1 MRVVFREI
9 QKTLLRLPSL
19 GVIFAAL
26 LLNICLLST
35 KVPYEMIETGA
46 LKKANAYMRV
56 LPKGKLWEFPDRYEK
71 ALETG
76 GWEEKLLFSKNM
88 DSEYFLI
95 QEMKRRISQMKEYP
109 EYLRNIQE
117 RAGQQEISIFQD
129 TSEYTR
135 RNLQAAAQ
143 AFKPLLGKQ
152 LSFVNSDTFFNATE
166 SAVTDFLIL
175 GVLFYLTVSMVVYE
189 KEHGLFRLL
198 RATADGRG
206 ALIRAKLLAGAL
218 CGILLTLLFW
228 GANLGIAVWRYGAL
242 DVSAPLQAVYGYDG
256 SCLNIS
262 VGQYL
267 RLFLLSKM
275 AAYTVLSF
283 LVLLLGIK
291 ARNTMEIYTGIFL
304 TAGIS
309 MACYAV
315 GTYSGMYILHY
326 MNLQFLVEVVSAY
339 RFYFNLN
346 FFGNPVSI
354 ILLFWGGILF
364 LGVVLWFL
372 NWRVFTG
379 GRFAAD
385 IKRGWKRREKKQR
398 RPNVSLFSHELYKL
412 LISGHGWVILCLLVV
427 LQGWMYAQKS
437 TRVYG
442 DEYYYKNYMERM
454 AGRLD
459 QAKVRFLW
467 EEQKNFK
474 ENERLLEKKQ
484 KEYEK
489 KKISEAELNA
499 VMQLVSRKLE
509 TKAAFQRVLARAEF
523 AERHGTPMVYEGGY
537 LELFG
542 YGNSGEQEDMQQAGM
557 MVAALILLLAPYCA
571 GEYSQG
577 MMKLVGA
584 QYYGRR
590 RILWVKGGIGLL
602 SCILV
607 CLIVYVPKLVYIG
620 EVYGYAGILE
630 NADAVPLLAGGF
642 LHWPLWAYLLVVYG
656 LRFLAAA
663 MTAALILAV
672 SVNRK
677 NTAQTVSLLLTALT
691 LPVGLHMLG
700 IRQADYVSLNMFYS
714 ANQMLN
720 QRTPGLLILG
730 VCVLLLLLEGAALYL
745 AETVGREG

>member
-1 MRVVFREI
+1 MRGFFREI

-26 LLNICLLST
+26 LLNVCLVST
-35 KVPYEMIETGA
+35 KVPYEMIETDA

-56 LPKGKLWEFPDRYEK
+56 LPRGKLWEFPDRYEK

-76 GWEEKLLFSKNM
+76 GWNRELLFSKNV

-95 QEMKRRISQMKEYP
+95 QEMKRRISQIKEYP
-109 EYLRNIQE
+109 EYLRSIQE
-117 RAGQQEISIFQD
+117 KAGQQEISIFQD

-135 RNLQAAAQ
+135 RNLQAAARVF
-143 AFKPLLGKQ
+143 APLAGRQ
-152 LSFVNSDTFFNATE
+152 LPFVNSDTFLNATE
-166 SAVTDFLIL
+166 SVVTDFLIL
-175 GVLFYLTVSMVVYE
+175 GVLFYLMVSMVVYE

-206 ALIRAKLLAGAL
+206 ALIRAKLLSGAL

-228 GANLGIAVWRYGAL
+228 GVNLGIAVWRYGAL
-242 DVSAPLQAVYGYDG
+242 NLSVPLQAVYGYDG

-267 RLFLLSKM
+267 GLFLLSKM
-275 AAYTVLSF
+275 AVYTVISF

-291 ARNTMEIYTGIFL
+291 ARNTMEIYIGIFL

-315 GTYSGMYILHY
+315 GAYSGIHILHY
-326 MNLQFLVEVVSAY
+326 MNLQFLVETVSAY

-346 FFGNPVSI
+346 FFGYPLPI
-354 ILLFWGGILF
+354 ILLFWGGIIF
-364 LGVVLWFL
+364 LGVLLWFL

-379 GRFAAD
+379 WRFAAD
-385 IKRGWKRREKKQR
+385 IKRGWKRREGKKR
-398 RPNVSLFSHELYKL
+398 RPNVSLFSHELYKF

-427 LQGWMYAQKS
+427 LQGWLYAQKD

-442 DEYYYKNYMERM
+442 DEYYYKQYMERM

-467 EEQKNFK
+467 EEQKKFK
-474 ENERLLEKKQ
+474 ESERLLAKKQ

-509 TKAAFQRVLARAEF
+509 PKAAFQRVLGRAEF
-523 AERHGTPMVYEGGY
+523 AKQRGTPMVYEGGY

-542 YGNSGEQEDMQQAGM
+542 YGNSGEREDMQQAGM

-577 MMKLVGA
+577 MMKLVGT

-590 RILWVKGGIGLL
+590 RTLWVKGAIGLL
-602 SCILV
+602 ACILV
-607 CLIVYVPKLVYIG
+607 CFIVYAPKLVYIG
-620 EVYGYAGILE
+620 EIYGYAGILE
-630 NADAVPLLAGGF
+630 NADAIPLLAGGF
-642 LHWPLWAYLLVVYG
+642 LHWPLWAYLAAVYG

-663 MTAALILAV
+663 VTAALILAV
-672 SVNRK
+672 SVKRR
-677 NTAQTVSLLLTALT
+677 NTAQAVSLLLTALA
-691 LPVGLHMLG
+691 LPLGLHMLG
-700 IRQADYVSLNMFYS
+700 IRLADYFSLNVFYS
-714 ANQMLN
+714 VNQMLN

-745 AETVGREG
+745 AETMGREG

>member
-1 MRVVFREI
+1 MRGFFREI
-9 QKTLLRLPSL
+9 QKTLLRLPGM

-26 LLNICLLST
+26 LLNVCLLST
-35 KVPYEMIETGA
+35 KVPYEMIETDA
-46 LKKANAYMRV
+46 LKKANAYMSV

-76 GWEEKLLFSKNM
+76 GWNRGLLFSENM

-95 QEMKRRISQMKEYP
+95 QEMKRRILQIKGYP

-135 RNLQAAAQ
+135 RNLQAAAR
-143 AFKPLLGKQ
+143 AFAPLIGRQ
-152 LSFVNSDTFFNATE
+152 LSFVNSDTFLNATE
-166 SAVTDFLIL
+166 SAVTDVLVL
-175 GVLFYLTVSMVVYE
+175 GVLFYLMVSMVVYE
-189 KEHGLFRLL
+189 KEHGLFRIL

-206 ALIRAKLLAGAL
+206 ALIRAKLLAGAFS
-218 CGILLTLLFW
+218 GILLTLLFW
-228 GANLGIAVWRYGAL
+228 GVNLVIAVWRYGAL
-242 DVSAPLQAVYGYDG
+242 NLSAPLQAVYGYDG
-256 SCLNIS
+256 SCLNMSI
-262 VGQYL
+262 GQYL
-267 RLFLLSKM
+267 ALFFLSKI
-275 AAYTVLSF
+275 AVYTVLGF

-291 ARNTMEIYTGIFL
+291 ARNTMKIYIGIFL
-304 TAGIS
+304 AAGIS
-309 MACYAV
+309 MTCYAA
-315 GTYSGMYILHY
+315 GAYSGIHILHY

-346 FFGNPVSI
+346 FFGYPVPI
-354 ILLFWGGILF
+354 IWLFWGSIICMG
-364 LGVVLWFL
+364 GVLWFL

-379 GRFAAD
+379 KHFAAD
-385 IKRGWKRREKKQR
+385 IKRGWKRREGKQR
-398 RPNVSLFSHELYKL
+398 RPNVSLFSHELYKF
-412 LISGHGWVILCLLVV
+412 LISGQGWVILCLLVV
-427 LQGWMYAQKS
+427 LQGWMYVQKS

-442 DEYYYKNYMERM
+442 DEYYYKQYMERM

-459 QAKVRFLW
+459 QEKVQFLW

-474 ENERLLEKKQ
+474 ENEKLLEKKQ

-509 TKAAFQRVLARAEF
+509 PKAAFQRVLSRAEF

-542 YGNSGEQEDMQQAGM
+542 YGSSGEQEDMQQAGM

-577 MMKLVGA
+577 MMKLVGT

-590 RILWVKGGIGLL
+590 RTLWVKGIIGLL
-602 SCILV
+602 ACIVV
-607 CLIVYVPKLVYIG
+607 CLIVYVPKLIYIG

-630 NADAVPLLAGGF
+630 NAAAIPLLANGF
-642 LHWPLWAYLLVVYG
+642 LDGPLWAYLLTVYG

-663 MTAALILAV
+663 VTAALILAV

-677 NTAQTVSLLLTALT
+677 NTAQAVSLMMAALA
-691 LPVGLHMLG
+691 LPLGLHILG
-700 IRQADYVSLNMFYS
+700 IRLADYISLNMCYS
-714 ANQMLN
+714 VNQMLN

-730 VCVLLLLLEGAALYL
+730 ICMLLRLLEGAALYL
-745 AETVGREG
+745 AETMGREG